1 MRDRRL
7 VLLTSIMF
15 EQNPIKKWWK
25 KLLYFVRYRKPLF
38 ISSKSLNKQ
47 VVRDY
52 EIDQKYDPSYN
63 PEYIDK
69 DLL

>member
-25 KLLYFVRYRKPLF
+25 KLLYFVRYRKSLF

-63 PEYIDK
+63 PENIDK

>member
-1 MRDRRL
+1 MMKLIRKFR
-7 VLLTSIMF
+7 
-15 EQNPIKKWWK
+15 KWLHYR
-25 KLLYFVRYRKPLF
+25 KLLY
-38 ISSKSLNKQ
+38 ISSKNLNKQ